1 MSKFL
6 EWLGVRA
13 MTNREVLMDDLD
25 RLDDATFVRVI
36 VNDDLSELLDGI
48 RCRECRQCHGGT
60 CPQTL
65 GGRDDNCLYTLE
77 DWLAQPCKHE
87 HLIDGKEQNQ

>member
-36 VNDDLSELLDGI
+36 VNGDLSEMLDGI
-48 RCRECRQCHGGT
+48 RCRECYQCYGGT

-65 GGRDDNCLYTLE
+65 GSRDDNCPYTLE
-77 DWLAQPCKHE
+77 DWLSQPCKHD
-87 HLIDGKEQNQ
+87 HLIDGKEQTQ